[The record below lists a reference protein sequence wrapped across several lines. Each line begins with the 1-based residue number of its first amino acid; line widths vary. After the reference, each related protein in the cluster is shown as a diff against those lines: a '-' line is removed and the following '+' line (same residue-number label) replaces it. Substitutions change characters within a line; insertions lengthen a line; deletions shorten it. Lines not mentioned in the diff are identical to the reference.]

1 MDIRNKKPE
10 IIMKRITL
18 LFIAII
24 ACLVTTAAQADTSA
38 IQPSV
43 TDTQIEYTDTPAST
57 TQSPKKQTN
66 SDDFFSSD
74 FGFSSATTIS
84 VVAIVCVFG
93 LPVIIVFI
101 AFYFRYKNKRAKYK
115 LAEQALAAG
124 QPIPED
130 FFKGK
135 TDSGTLQKGIT
146 NIFTGIGLFI
156 FLWAITTQFSIGCIG
171 LLIMFMGFG
180 QVVIHYSSEKK
191 EGTKKPGNK
200 DNNISIEE

>member
-1 MDIRNKKPE
+1 
-10 IIMKRITL
+10 MKRITL

-24 ACLVTTAAQADTSA
+24 ACLVTAAAQADTSA

-66 SDDFFSSD
+66 NNDAFFSSD
-74 FGFSSATTIS
+74 FRFDSATTIS
-84 VVAIVCVFG
+84 VVAIVSVFG

-101 AFYFRYKNKRAKYK
+101 AFYFRYKDKKAKYK

-124 QPIPED
+124 QPIPEE
-130 FFKGK
+130 FFRGK
-135 TDSGTLQKGIT
+135 NDSNSTLQKGIT

-180 QVVIHYSSEKK
+180 QVVIHYTNEKK
-191 EGTKKPGNK
+191 QETKKQDNK